1 MSSALS
7 ATPAVLTV
15 EIEPEKA
22 IQGRPPEPLSRENAE
37 LLAGAVADDL
47 RRIVGEE
54 VANAGLIMPAGLYDL
69 TELLRPGLPM
79 VEALLDLYRGSL
91 RGGAF
96 QPQLLALGTA
106 GGRFPGAGLAP
117 ARRRG
122 AGPLLALPLALV
134 APGETLDPL
143 RRSLEQVLLEKG
155 RASLA
160 TDRTIRQLF
169 GVEPVH
175 LSYATFHDLSALMKV
190 QLEHAGFGELWQLV
204 EGALYRPDAIEK
216 IDTSTGNTFLG
227 FGGIVYTPIRTFNDH
242 ATQANTESEAT
253 GNAYV
258 EWAKIQR
265 QYTLAL
271 EHHGI
276 EVRHC
281 RAQPGID
288 AADAEVAM
296 SVAQAAALPAD
307 ALWYAEEIAADEPL
321 ESPSIVTLTEQFDT
335 MLGPV
340 AYTVLIQAKDGR
352 LLRLEHDYPLT
363 PAAIDAIQDHWH
375 QQASQLGANFQ
386 LERPGRIVAG
396 GQPAQLRPWLDYAG
410 EA

>member
-15 EIEPEKA
+15 EIDPAAA
-22 IQGRPPEPLSRENAE
+22 IEGRPPEPLSRENAE
-37 LLAGAVADDL
+37 LLAGPIADDL
-47 RRIVGEE
+47 RRIVGET
-54 VANAGLIMPAGLYDL
+54 VADAGLIMPAGLYDL

-91 RGGAF
+91 RGGPF
-96 QPQLLALGTA
+96 QPQLLALGSA

-117 ARRRG
+117 ERQRG

-190 QLEHAGFGELWQLV
+190 QLEHAGFGDLWQLV

-216 IDTSTGNTFLG
+216 VETATGNTFLG
-227 FGGIVYTPIRTFNDH
+227 SGGTVYTPIRTFNQQ
-242 ATQANTESEAT
+242 AARANTEREAT
-253 GNAYV
+253 ANAYI
-258 EWAKIQR
+258 EWVKIQR

-271 EHHGI
+271 THHDI
-276 EVRHC
+276 VVRHC
-281 RAQPGID
+281 EPQTGID

-296 SVAQAAALPAD
+296 SIAQAAALPAESS
-307 ALWYAEEIAADEPL
+307 WYTEPVATSEPL
-321 ESPSIVTLTEQFDT
+321 DGASIVTLTEQFDT
-335 MLGPV
+335 TLGPV
-340 AYTVLIQAKDGR
+340 AYTVLVQAGDGR

-363 PAAIDAIQDHWH
+363 PTAVDAIKDHWRA
-375 QQASQLGANFQ
+375 QAGRLGANFQ
-386 LERPGRIVAG
+386 VERPGRLIAG